1 VIACRVVEYT
11 YLMPE
16 TPLLR
21 QADLNSLDFASISEV
36 SEARRA
42 NGEPTLSFE
51 FFPPKDEAGEATLWG
66 AFDKLLEVSPDYVS
80 VTYGA
85 GGSNRE
91 RSLAVVDR
99 MAKRVLTIGHLTC
112 VGATEQ
118 STLEIVRHF
127 EQSGVGA
134 ILALR
139 GDAPKDDPDALG
151 KGDMKTALEL
161 VELVHESTGLEIG
174 VAAFPEVHPESP
186 DMQHDSKVLALKQ
199 AAGASFA
206 VTQLFFSVGAYT
218 DLVASAREAGAT
230 LPIVPGVMP
239 IANAKQVVRM
249 AELSGAAIPPELLA
263 RFDAAKDDAE
273 ARAIGMAYATQLAV
287 DLVAAGA
294 PGIHIFSLNHHVA
307 AIELARG
314 AGLCR

>member
-1 VIACRVVEYT
+1 MVVEYT
-11 YLMPE
+11 YRMSE
-16 TPLLR
+16 TTLLR
-21 QADLNSLDFASISEV
+21 RAQLNSLDFATISQV
-36 SEARRA
+36 SAARKA
-42 NGEPTLSFE
+42 AAEPTLSFE
-51 FFPPKDEAGEATLWG
+51 FFPPKDEAGEANLWS
-66 AFDKLLEVSPDYVS
+66 AFQKLLEVSPDYVS

-99 MAKRVLTIGHLTC
+99 MAGQVLTIGHLTC
-112 VGATEQ
+112 VGATKQ
-118 STLEIVRHF
+118 STLEILQHMERA
-127 EQSGVGA
+127 GVGA

-139 GDAPKDDPDALG
+139 GDPPKDEPDALG
-151 KGDMKTALEL
+151 KGELKTALEL
-161 VELVHESTGLEIG
+161 VDLVHKSTKLEVG

-186 DMQHDSKVLALKQ
+186 NMEHDSKVLALKQ

-206 VTQLFFSVGAYT
+206 VTQLFFSVQAYK
-218 DLVASAREAGAT
+218 DLVASAKAAGAT

-239 IANAKQVVRM
+239 ISNAKQVVRM
-249 AELSGAAIPPELLA
+249 AELSGAAIPAELIA
-263 RFDAAKDDAE
+263 KFDAAVDEDE
-273 ARAIGMAYATQLAV
+273 AREIGMAYSTQLAR

-294 PGIHIFSLNHHVA
+294 PGVHIFTLNHHAA

>member
-1 VIACRVVEYT
+1 MSDT
-11 YLMPE
+11 S
-16 TPLLR
+16 LLR
-21 QADLNSLDFASISEV
+21 KAELNSLDFASITEV
-36 SEARRA
+36 ASARKSA
-42 NGEPTLSFE
+42 SEPTLSFE
-51 FFPPKDEAGEATLWG
+51 FFPPKDETGEANLWS
-66 AFDKLLEVSPDYVS
+66 AFEKLLEVSPDYVS

-99 MAKRVLTIGHLTC
+99 MAKQVLTIGHLTC
-112 VGATEQ
+112 VGATKQ
-118 STLEIVRHF
+118 STLEIVKHF
-127 EQSGVGA
+127 ERAGVGA

-151 KGDMKTALEL
+151 KGELKTALEL
-161 VELVHESTGLEIG
+161 VELVEEFTNLEVG

-186 DMQHDSKVLALKQ
+186 NMEHDSKVLALKQ
-199 AAGASFA
+199 SAGATFA
-206 VTQLFFSVGAYT
+206 VTQLFFSVQAYT
-218 DLVASAREAGAT
+218 DLVSSAKTAGAT

-239 IANAKQVVRM
+239 ISNAKQVVRM
-249 AELSGAAIPPELLA
+249 AELSGAAIPAELLA
-263 RFDAAKDDAE
+263 KFDAADDAQ
-273 ARAIGMAYATQLAV
+273 AREIGMKYSTQLAI

-294 PGIHIFSLNHHVA
+294 PGIHVFTLNHHAA

>member
-1 VIACRVVEYT
+1 MSDT
-11 YLMPE
+11 S
-16 TPLLR
+16 LLR
-21 QADLNSLDFASISEV
+21 KAELNSLDFASITEV
-36 SEARRA
+36 ASARKSA
-42 NGEPTLSFE
+42 SEPTLSFE
-51 FFPPKDEAGEATLWG
+51 FFPPKDETGEANLWS
-66 AFDKLLEVSPDYVS
+66 AFEKLLEVSPDYVS

-99 MAKRVLTIGHLTC
+99 MAKQVLTIGHLTC
-112 VGATEQ
+112 VGATKQ
-118 STLEIVRHF
+118 STLEIVKHF
-127 EQSGVGA
+127 ERAGVGA

-151 KGDMKTALEL
+151 KGELKTALEL
-161 VELVHESTGLEIG
+161 VELVEEFTNLEVG

-186 DMQHDSKVLALKQ
+186 NMEHDSKVLALKQ
-199 AAGASFA
+199 SAGATFA
-206 VTQLFFSVGAYT
+206 VTQLFFSVQAYT
-218 DLVASAREAGAT
+218 DLVSSAKAAGAT

-239 IANAKQVVRM
+239 ISNAKQVVRM
-249 AELSGAAIPPELLA
+249 AELSGAAIPAELLA
-263 RFDAAKDDAE
+263 KFDAADDAQ
-273 ARAIGMAYATQLAV
+273 AREIGMKYSTQLAI

-294 PGIHIFSLNHHVA
+294 PGIHVFTLNHHAA

>member
-1 VIACRVVEYT
+1 
-11 YLMPE
+11 MPE
-16 TPLLR
+16 TSLLR
-21 QADLNSLDFASISEV
+21 KAQLKSLDFATITEV
-36 SEARRA
+36 ASARKA
-42 NGEPTLSFE
+42 VNEPTLSFE
-51 FFPPKDEAGEATLWG
+51 FFPPKDETGEANLWS

-99 MAKRVLTIGHLTC
+99 MAKQVLTIGHLTC
-112 VGATEQ
+112 VGATKQ
-118 STLEIVRHF
+118 STLEIVQHF
-127 EQSGVGA
+127 ERAGVGA

-139 GDAPKDDPDALG
+139 GDSPKDDPDALD
-151 KGDMKTALEL
+151 KGELKTALEL
-161 VELVHESTGLEIG
+161 VELVAEFTDLEIG

-186 DMQHDSKVLALKQ
+186 NMEHDSKVLALKQ
-199 AAGASFA
+199 SAGATFA
-206 VTQLFFSVGAYT
+206 VTQLFFSVQAYT
-218 DLVASAREAGAT
+218 DLVASANAAGAT

-239 IANAKQVVRM
+239 ISNAKQVVRM
-249 AELSGAAIPPELLA
+249 AELSGAAIPAELLA
-263 RFDAAKDDAE
+263 KFDAADDE
-273 ARAIGMAYATQLAV
+273 QAREIGMQYSTQLAI

-294 PGIHIFSLNHHVA
+294 PGIHIFTLNHHAA

>member
-1 VIACRVVEYT
+1 
-11 YLMPE
+11 MSE
-16 TPLLR
+16 TSLLR
-21 QADLNSLDFASISEV
+21 KAQLNSLDFATITEV
-36 SEARRA
+36 ASARRA
-42 NGEPTLSFE
+42 ANEPTLSFE
-51 FFPPKDEAGEATLWG
+51 FFPPKDEAGEANLWS
-66 AFDKLLEVSPDYVS
+66 AFEKLLEVSPDYVS

-99 MAKRVLTIGHLTC
+99 MAKQVLTIGHLTC
-112 VGATEQ
+112 VGATKQ
-118 STLEIVRHF
+118 STLEIVKHF
-127 EQSGVGA
+127 ERAGVGA

-151 KGDMKTALEL
+151 KGELKTALEL
-161 VELVHESTGLEIG
+161 VELVDEFTNLEVG

-186 DMQHDSKVLALKQ
+186 NMEHDSKVLALKQ
-199 AAGASFA
+199 SAGATFA
-206 VTQLFFSVGAYT
+206 VTQLFFSVQAYT
-218 DLVASAREAGAT
+218 DLVSSAQAAGAT

-239 IANAKQVVRM
+239 ISNAKQVVRM
-249 AELSGAAIPPELLA
+249 AELSGAAIPAELLA
-263 RFDAAKDDAE
+263 KFDAADDAQ
-273 ARAIGMAYATQLAV
+273 AREIGMQYSTQLAI

-294 PGIHIFSLNHHVA
+294 PGIHIFTLNHHAA

>member
-1 VIACRVVEYT
+1 MVVEYT
-11 YLMPE
+11 YRMSE
-16 TPLLR
+16 TILLR
-21 QADLNSLDFASISEV
+21 RAQLNSLDFATISQV
-36 SEARRA
+36 SAARKA
-42 NGEPTLSFE
+42 AAEPTLSFE
-51 FFPPKDEAGEATLWG
+51 FFPPKDEAGAVTLWN
-66 AFDKLLEVSPDYVS
+66 AFQKLLEVSPDFVS

-99 MAKRVLTIGHLTC
+99 MADQVLTIGHLTC
-112 VGATEQ
+112 VGATKQ
-118 STLEIVRHF
+118 STLEILQHF
-127 EQSGVGA
+127 ERAGVGA

-151 KGDMKTALEL
+151 KGELKTALEL
-161 VELVHESTGLEIG
+161 VDLVHQSTKLEVG

-186 DMQHDSKVLALKQ
+186 NMEHDSNVLALKQ

-206 VTQLFFSVGAYT
+206 MTQLFFSVQAYT
-218 DLVASAREAGAT
+218 DLVTSAQAAGAT
-230 LPIVPGVMP
+230 LPVIPGVMP
-239 IANAKQVVRM
+239 ISNAKQVVRM
-249 AELSGAAIPPELLA
+249 AELSGAAIPAELIA
-263 RFDAAKDDAE
+263 KFDAAADDAE
-273 ARAIGMAYATQLAV
+273 AREIGMAYSTQLAK

-294 PGIHIFSLNHHVA
+294 PGVHIFTLNHHAA

>member
-1 VIACRVVEYT
+1 
-11 YLMPE
+11 MPE
-16 TPLLR
+16 PALLR
-21 QADLNSLDFASISEV
+21 KADLNSLDFANISEI
-36 SEARRA
+36 SGARREA
-42 NGEPTLSFE
+42 SEPTLSFE
-51 FFPPKDEAGEATLWG
+51 FFPPKDETGESTLWN

-112 VGATEQ
+112 VGATKA
-118 STLEIVRHF
+118 SSLEIIKHF
-127 EQSGVGA
+127 ERAGVGA

-151 KGDMKTALEL
+151 NGELKTALEL
-161 VELVHESTGLEIG
+161 VDLVRESTSLEVG

-186 DMQHDSKVLALKQ
+186 NMEHDSKVLSLKQ
-199 AAGASFA
+199 ESGARFA
-206 VTQLFFSVGAYT
+206 VTQLFFSVQAYT
-218 DLVASAREAGAT
+218 DLVASAVAAGAT

-239 IANAKQVVRM
+239 ISNAKQVVRM

-263 RFDAAKDDAE
+263 RFDAAGDE
-273 ARAIGMAYATQLAV
+273 AQAREIGMQYSTKLAV
-287 DLVAAGA
+287 DLIAAGA
-294 PGIHIFSLNHHVA
+294 PGIHIFTLNHHAA
-307 AIELARG
+307 AIEVARG

>member
-1 VIACRVVEYT
+1 
-11 YLMPE
+11 MPE
-16 TPLLR
+16 TSLLR
-21 QADLNSLDFASISEV
+21 KAQLNSLDHATISEIAA
-36 SEARRA
+36 ARKA
-42 NGEPTLSFE
+42 QNEPTLSFE
-51 FFPPKDEAGEATLWG
+51 FFPPKDEAGEANLWS
-66 AFDKLLEVSPDYVS
+66 AFEKLLEVSPDYVS

-99 MAKRVLTIGHLTC
+99 MAKQVLTIGHLTC
-112 VGATEQ
+112 VGSTKQ
-118 STLEIVRHF
+118 GTLEIVRHF
-127 EQSGVGA
+127 ERAGVGA

-151 KGDMKTALEL
+151 KGELKTALEL
-161 VELVHESTGLEIG
+161 VELVNEFTNLEVG

-186 DMQHDSKVLALKQ
+186 NMEHDSRVLALKQ
-199 AAGASFA
+199 SAGATFA
-206 VTQLFFSVGAYT
+206 VTQLFFSVKAYI
-218 DLVASAREAGAT
+218 DIVASAKAAGAT

-239 IANAKQVVRM
+239 ISNAKQVVRM
-249 AELSGAAIPPELLA
+249 AELSGAAIPAELLEK
-263 RFDAAKDDAE
+263 FDAADDAQ
-273 ARAIGMAYATQLAV
+273 AREIGMRYSTQLAI

-294 PGIHIFSLNHHVA
+294 PGIHIFTLNHHAA

>member
-1 VIACRVVEYT
+1 
-11 YLMPE
+11 MSE
-16 TPLLR
+16 TTLLR
-21 QADLNSLDFASISEV
+21 KAQLNSLDFATISQV
-36 SEARRA
+36 SAARKA
-42 NGEPTLSFE
+42 AGEPTLSFE
-51 FFPPKDEAGEATLWG
+51 FFPPKDEAGEANLWS
-66 AFDKLLEVSPDYVS
+66 AFEKLLEVSPDYVS

-99 MAKRVLTIGHLTC
+99 MAPRVLTIGHLTC
-112 VGATEQ
+112 VGATKE
-118 STLEIVRHF
+118 STQDILQHF
-127 EQSGVGA
+127 EGAGVGA

-151 KGDMKTALEL
+151 NGELKTALEL
-161 VELVHESTGLEIG
+161 VNLAHAATKLEVG

-186 DMQHDSKVLALKQ
+186 NMEHDSKVLALKQ
-199 AAGASFA
+199 AAGATFA
-206 VTQLFFSVGAYT
+206 VTQLFFSVQAYT
-218 DLVASAREAGAT
+218 ELVASARAAGAT
-230 LPIVPGVMP
+230 MPIVPGVMP

-263 RFDAAKDDAE
+263 KFDAAADDDE
-273 ARAIGMAYATQLAV
+273 ARAIGMAYSTELAK
-287 DLVAAGA
+287 DLVASGA
-294 PGIHIFSLNHHVA
+294 PGIHIFTLNHHAA